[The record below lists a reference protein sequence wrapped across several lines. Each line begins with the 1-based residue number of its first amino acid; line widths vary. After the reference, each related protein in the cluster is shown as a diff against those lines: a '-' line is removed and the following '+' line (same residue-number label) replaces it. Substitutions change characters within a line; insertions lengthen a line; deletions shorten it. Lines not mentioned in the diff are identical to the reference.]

1 MGLVWAQNG
10 TLCVGTDGHSQRS
23 LIRIQSEKYVDCGC
37 TMSGVGKGT
46 EREKCDCGCH
56 YVGRGEGYRE

>member
-1 MGLVWAQNG
+1 MEH
-10 TLCVGTDGHSQRS
+10 CVGTDGHSRRS

-46 EREKCDCGCH
+46 EREKIVTVAVTMSGVGKGTESRM
-56 YVGRGEGYRE
+56 YV